1 MIQGHQLQHEG
12 SSSLTRD
19 RTQAPC
25 IRSWSLSLWTTRG
38 VPERMEAEQVNQFL
52 DTFTLGRGACEPRV
66 LSRWG
71 RNVHSEGQRHSC
83 LLGKCINH
91 VSYFLCSEALTP
103 GSLLTLEGPPLP
115 GRAVPRERVKD
126 LDAGKD

>member
-52 DTFTLGRGACEPRV
+52 DTFTLGG
-66 LSRWG
+66 
-71 RNVHSEGQRHSC
+71 
-83 LLGKCINH
+83 
-91 VSYFLCSEALTP
+91 
-103 GSLLTLEGPPLP
+103 
-115 GRAVPRERVKD
+115 ERVSQEFF
-126 LDAGKD
+126 LDGEGMCIQRGSGTAAC